1 MDKNIKLWFDEKED
15 ILYLSFAEGEAVD
28 SEEVS
33 ENVRIEYDEKGM
45 MIGVEIFNI
54 SKMLASSIAEK
65 LRELVLSK
73 ETS

>member
-28 SEEVS
+28 SEEVA

-65 LRELVLSK
+65 LRELVISK

>member
-1 MDKNIKLWFDEKED
+1 MGKNIKLWFDEKED

-28 SEEVS
+28 SEEVA

>member
-15 ILYLSFAEGEAVD
+15 ILYLSFAEGEAFD
-28 SEEVS
+28 SEEVV

-54 SKMLASSIAEK
+54 SKMLASAIAEK
-65 LRELVLSK
+65 LKDLTLTK
-73 ETS
+73 

>member
-28 SEEVS
+28 SEEVA

-65 LRELVLSK
+65 LKELIMAKQIS
-73 ETS
+73 

>member
-1 MDKNIKLWFDEKED
+1 MGKNIKLWFDEKED

-28 SEEVS
+28 SEEVA
-33 ENVRIEYDEKGM
+33 ENVRIEYDDKGM

-65 LRELVLSK
+65 LRELVISK